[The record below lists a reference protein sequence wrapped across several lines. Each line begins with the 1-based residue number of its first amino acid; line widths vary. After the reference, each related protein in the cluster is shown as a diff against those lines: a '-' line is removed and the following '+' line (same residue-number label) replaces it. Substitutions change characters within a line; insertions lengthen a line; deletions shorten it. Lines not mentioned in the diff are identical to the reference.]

1 MRIVVSRE
9 QMTVDLIVWQT
20 FGRQDGTLVERTFE
34 LNPGLAALGPFLPV
48 GTELELPAASAER
61 PALIE
66 TVRLWA

>member
-48 GTELELPAASAER
+48 GTELELPEASAER

>member
-20 FGRQDGTLVERTFE
+20 FGRQDGALVERTFE

-48 GTELELPAASAER
+48 GTELELPEASAER